1 VKDLRDAIR
10 VFIDQREWEQFHSPK
25 NLAMALSVEVA
36 EIETQKKGPGV
47 GGTRALVLSSE
58 ALLGAQGPKEGSGG
72 YVPFVLL
79 IYAQGFQADKADW
92 GER

>member
-1 VKDLRDAIR
+1 MGL
-10 VFIDQREWEQFHSPK
+10 
-25 NLAMALSVEVA
+25 
-36 EIETQKKGPGV
+36 
-47 GGTRALVLSSE
+47 TRALVLSSGT
-58 ALLGAQGPKEGSGG
+58 LLGAQGPKEGSRG

>member
-1 VKDLRDAIR
+1 MGL
-10 VFIDQREWEQFHSPK
+10 
-25 NLAMALSVEVA
+25 
-36 EIETQKKGPGV
+36 
-47 GGTRALVLSSE
+47 TRALVLSSGT
-58 ALLGAQGPKEGSGG
+58 LLGAQGPKEGSGG

>member
-1 VKDLRDAIR
+1 MRPVQGPELFTLGNADLHSCL
-10 VFIDQREWEQFHSPK
+10 FIPGT
-25 NLAMALSVEVA
+25 LA